1 MPLPA
6 DSIGNTVV
14 SVTARLILPRLEHIN
29 WAAYTSVMLCARIL
43 SAVGSGMMALT
54 GIVFAIAFV
63 MIQSGPLAYSS
74 RLVVVFASN
83 LVLFQTLGI
92 FFATFLAALNWTDR
106 GGSGGA
112 PLFSNCWSAFCPSS
126 ACWHSPGWCRVSAI
140 CNPQRYCEPLEREGG
155 P

>member
-1 MPLPA
+1 
-6 DSIGNTVV
+6 
-14 SVTARLILPRLEHIN
+14 
-29 WAAYTSVMLCARIL
+29 MLCARIL

-63 MIQSGPLAYSS
+63 MIQSGA
-74 RLVVVFASN
+74 V
-83 LVLFQTLGI
+83 FQTLGI

>member
-1 MPLPA
+1 
-6 DSIGNTVV
+6 
-14 SVTARLILPRLEHIN
+14 
-29 WAAYTSVMLCARIL
+29 MLCARIL

-63 MIQSGPLAYSS
+63 MIQSGA
-74 RLVVVFASN
+74 V
-83 LVLFQTLGI
+83 FQTLGI

-126 ACWHSPGWCRVSAI
+126 ACWHSPGWCRSLSDLQSPKVLRAI
-140 CNPQRYCEPLEREGG
+140 GTRGRTVTREMF
-155 P
+155 PHF